1 MITDL
6 NDLEN
11 NFFETYSFL
20 DLWFDFGYLVKEFV
34 CTMISFQSIHE
45 NYQSQNLHNE
55 QVALSGAQE
64 NSILNTGTVEEEES
78 VLESNKFHVHHCQA
92 QIEI

>member
-78 VLESNKFHVHHCQA
+78 VLESNKFHVHQCQA